1 MKIAGMV
8 VFLILIPACAWCW
21 ESYVGRN
28 LVAYVHSVETGNVI
42 LVNESRWNKK
52 DIIPIRFYG
61 IGIPTEKQPFGS
73 EAHAELKKLLPEGQK
88 LLLTTVNEQPNGV
101 ISALVQVSDRS
112 VNNQLLE
119 QGLAWVDRFTC
130 KAFFCRRWHI
140 QENLAIKAK
149 RGIWSLN
156 IPTPPWQWG
165 E

>member
-1 MKIAGMV
+1 MKIVGILIA
-8 VFLILIPACAWCW
+8 LILFPSSVWCW
-21 ESYVGRN
+21 ESYSGRN
-28 LVAYVHSVETGNVI
+28 LVAYVRSVEAGNII

-52 DIIPIRFYG
+52 NTFPIRFYG

-73 EAHAELKKLLPEGQK
+73 EARAELKKLLPDGQK
-88 LLLTTVNEQPNGV
+88 LLLTTVNEQPDGV
-101 ISALVQVSDRS
+101 VNALVQVNDRS

-119 QGLAWVDRFTC
+119 LGLAWVDRFTC

-149 RGIWSLN
+149 RGVWSLN
-156 IPTPPWQWG
+156 ISTPPWQWG